1 LSLGAG
7 TKAGHMCAKSSVGSM
22 DELKRVAEAQIL
34 ERRGHMKVT
43 GGYDVF
49 ESFFPLLTGSSFPRA
64 KVLNFDEV
72 QFIDFFKTSNGLC
85 YF

>member
-1 LSLGAG
+1 
-7 TKAGHMCAKSSVGSM
+7 
-22 DELKRVAEAQIL
+22 
-34 ERRGHMKVT
+34 MKVT